1 MRPAENT
8 RPVEREARRERDV
21 DVDVKKS
28 YPPFHRWFFQNVC
41 GG

>member
-1 MRPAENT
+1 MRPI
-8 RPVEREARRERDV
+8 EREARREHEARRARDV

-28 YPPFHRWFFQNVC
+28 YPPFHQRFFQNVC